1 MTLEDIY
8 LLPVDQQVLRLK
20 SQAPELPQYELL
32 KAQWNPKDH
41 DVFNTD
47 KRPDKA
53 TKKKVVDSTGA
64 ETEVRAMEPVTRIGI
79 PFQRIIVQRA
89 VGFLLGNPVKAKRY
103 IEDGDKQQIALADMI
118 DITLEDN
125 KAKYF
130 DRKLARTVKSQCQA
144 AELWYVVEDPKFW
157 QKRKAVTGTIPTL
170 KIRVTLLS
178 PSTGDKLFPYFDETG
193 DMVAFSREYI
203 LKDGEKK
210 VTHLDTWTADLVIK
224 RAQVDGVWTEERTQ
238 NQLRKIPVIYYTQDE
253 PDWAT
258 VQTMIDRYEKKISN
272 FGDTNDYF
280 GSPMVKV
287 KGTIKSLPEKTTSG
301 KVIQMDADSDASY
314 MSWDQ
319 SPESEKLEFELLY
332 KMIHAMTQTPTIS
345 FAEMQAIGGEMS
357 GFAIKLLFAD
367 AHMKA
372 ENDIELFGEMY
383 QRRLNLLKH
392 ILGAVLKPDLQAAV
406 DALQVEPEFTPYL
419 PKNVKETIET
429 LAIARGNK
437 ALISRQTAMENNP
450 MVGDIESELQRMQ
463 DDADAEAEQM
473 QKEMTG
479 SYE

>member
-20 SQAPELPQYELL
+20 SQAPELPPYELL

-41 DVFNTD
+41 DVFDTA

-53 TKKKVVDSTGA
+53 TKKKVIDETGA
-64 ETEVRAMEPVTRIGI
+64 EAEVRAMEPVTRIGI

-103 IEDGDKQQIALADMI
+103 IEDNDKQQVTLADMI
-118 DITLEDN
+118 DITLDDN

-157 QKRKAVTGTIPTL
+157 QKRKSVTGTIPKY
-170 KIRVTLLS
+170 KIRCTLLS

-203 LKDGEKK
+203 LKDGEKN
-210 VTHLDTWTADLVIK
+210 VTHLDTWTADHVIK
-224 RAQVDGVWTEERTQ
+224 RAQVDGVWTEERTP
-238 NQLRKIPVIYYTQDE
+238 NQLRKIPVIYYSQPE
-253 PDWAT
+253 PDWGT

-383 QRRLNLLKH
+383 QRRLNLLKF
-392 ILGAVLKPDLQAAV
+392 ILGSVLKPDLDAAV
-406 DALQVEPEFTPYL
+406 DTLQVEPEFTPYL
-419 PKNVKETIET
+419 PKNVKETVDI
-429 LAIARGNK
+429 LAVARGNK
-437 ALISRQTAMENNP
+437 ALISRETALENNP
-450 MVGDIESELQRMQ
+450 LVGDIETELQRMQ
-463 DDADAEAEQM
+463 ADADAEAEQM
-473 QKEMTG
+473 QKELTG